1 MAPAAPRALA
11 ITVGVVAIT
20 VTCVS
25 LWQLHDSATAPP
37 APPPPGSSALVQARA
52 KRPGSR
58 AVVPSDRSGRAEVT
72 PAPERAPPTPDAE
85 AAREAI
91 ALALRAPHASDC
103 DRRDSMLHALADSGP
118 AEPASAA
125 AATTRVRRWHAALD
139 PAIAGAIELGAARCY
154 RGGCA
159 IEVAFATEDAYEMA
173 RDHLRRLPADPQDGG
188 RLQTPAIHRD
198 DGWLVADWI
207 ALDKE

>member
-11 ITVGVVAIT
+11 ITVIATAVAG
-20 VTCVS
+20 VS
-25 LWQLHDSATAPP
+25 LWQLHDRATAPP
-37 APPPPGSSALVQARA
+37 APTPLAASAVVQARVD
-52 KRPGSR
+52 RPGPR
-58 AVVPSDRSGRAEVT
+58 AVMPPDRSGRTDVA
-72 PAPERAPPTPDAE
+72 PAPEPAKRDAE

-91 ALALRAPHASDC
+91 ALTVRAAHASDG
-103 DRRDSMLHALADSGP
+103 DRRAAMLRALADSGP
-118 AEPASAA
+118 AEPARAA
-125 AATTRVRRWHAALD
+125 AATARVRRWHAALD
-139 PAIAGAIELGAARCY
+139 PDIAGAIELGAPRCY

-173 RDHLRRLPADPQDGG
+173 RDHLRRQPADPQDGG
-188 RLQTPAIHRD
+188 RLQTPATARD